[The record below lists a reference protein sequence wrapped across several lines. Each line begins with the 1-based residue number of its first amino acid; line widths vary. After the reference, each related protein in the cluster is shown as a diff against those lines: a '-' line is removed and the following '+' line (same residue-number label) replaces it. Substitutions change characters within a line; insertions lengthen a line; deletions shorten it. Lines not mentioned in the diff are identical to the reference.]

1 MAFTDIDTDSLYSR
15 MFSAAQADDRAA
27 WPQIRTVVKIEL
39 KGLAR
44 QIKELGKAVS
54 AGDLTA
60 GDAAAAMRFRSQRS
74 AVVVASFSVANLH
87 AAEGAIGAGFDA
99 VRDDVNAAVGLALV

>member
-1 MAFTDIDTDSLYSR
+1 
-15 MFSAAQADDRAA
+15 
-27 WPQIRTVVKIEL
+27 
-39 KGLAR
+39 
-44 QIKELGKAVS
+44 
-54 AGDLTA
+54 
-60 GDAAAAMRFRSQRS
+60 MRFRSQRS